1 MAREQ
6 LKEPSVFWFRTTVSH
21 HAFEILPDG
30 TIDDE
35 SCCGAIE
42 LNWCADEPARDMA
55 EFRLYFAC
63 GACLA
68 VAELNLPRM
77 Q

>member
-6 LKEPSVFWFRTTVSH
+6 LKEPSVLWFRTTMRH
-21 HAFEILPDG
+21 HAFEILADG
-30 TIDDE
+30 TMDDE

-55 EFRLYFAC
+55 EFRHYEAC
-63 GACLA
+63 GTCLG
-68 VAELNLPRM
+68 VAELKLPRAE
-77 Q
+77 